1 MGMMRSGI
9 SEAVLKVG
17 LREVEGREEEEEE
30 EGSSGSSMRKVGWLG
45 GGEC

>member
-1 MGMMRSGI
+1 
-9 SEAVLKVG
+9 LKVG